1 MHPHPNQVYPREGLI
16 PQRAWS
22 LLDVTPLLAAAR
34 DGAEMARLATRTLRA
49 LTLSLLSLDPDPMA
63 LLLALSP
70 NPNQAK
76 LEEKSDLY
84 PQLVLKQLSQLPSG
98 QQARYLVITP
108 CSHSWRSYSR
118 ASRRR

>member
-1 MHPHPNQVYPREGLI
+1 
-16 PQRAWS
+16 
-22 LLDVTPLLAAAR
+22 
-34 DGAEMARLATRTLRA
+34 MARLATRTLRA